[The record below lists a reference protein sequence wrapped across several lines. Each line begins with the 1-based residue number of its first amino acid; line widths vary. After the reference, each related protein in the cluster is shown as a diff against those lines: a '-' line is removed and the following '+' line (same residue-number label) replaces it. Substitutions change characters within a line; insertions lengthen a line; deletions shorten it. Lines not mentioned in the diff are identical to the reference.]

1 MVLPGVSFNE
11 ARASFEKA
19 HFVIVGVPFDR
30 TTSFRSGTRAGP
42 NAVREA
48 SYNFESY
55 LFEHDTNLV
64 DIPIHDAGN
73 IEQCGTA
80 EEMFKATKAE
90 AKSIVSAGKF
100 PIFIGGEH
108 SISIPVIEAFDDI
121 GVISID
127 AHLDFRDE
135 YMGNRMSHACVMRRA
150 ADHVGME
157 NVLPFGVR
165 SISAEEKKQ
174 KMPNY
179 IDAYQI
185 HDQGLET
192 SWKRAMNMMRKEKV
206 YFSLDI
212 DGIDPAYAP
221 GTGTPEPFG
230 LSTYDVKKCINML
243 GERMVGFDVNE
254 ISPPYDH
261 GNTAALGARM
271 IQEVI
276 CVVWKHAGKK

>member
-1 MVLPGVSFNE
+1 MVVPGVSFKE
-11 ARASFEKA
+11 AKASFEEA
-19 HFVIVGVPFDR
+19 HFVIVGVPFDS
-30 TTSFRSGTRAGP
+30 TTSIRSGTRAAP

-48 SYNFESY
+48 SYNLESY
-55 LFEHDTNLV
+55 LFEHDTNLE

-73 IEQCGTA
+73 IEPCSTM
-80 EEMFKATKAE
+80 EEMAKATKAE

-108 SISIPVIEAFDDI
+108 SISIPVIESFNDI

-135 YMGNRMSHACVMRRA
+135 YMGNKMSHACVMRRA
-150 ADHVGME
+150 ADYLGIE

-174 KMPNY
+174 RMPNY

-185 HDQGLET
+185 HEQGIET
-192 SWKRAMNMMRKEKV
+192 SWKRAMNILRKEKV

-221 GTGTPEPFG
+221 GTATPEPFG
-230 LSTYDVKKCINML
+230 LSSYDVKKCINML
-243 GERMVGFDVNE
+243 GERMVGFDVTE

-261 GNTAALGARM
+261 GITAALGARM

-276 CVVWKHAGKK
+276 CVVWKHSDNK

>member
-1 MVLPGVSFNE
+1 MW
-11 ARASFEKA
+11 AS
-19 HFVIVGVPFDR
+19 R
-30 TTSFRSGTRAGP
+30 TCCRSGSGRSRP
-42 NAVREA
+42 
-48 SYNFESY
+48 
-55 LFEHDTNLV
+55 
-64 DIPIHDAGN
+64 
-73 IEQCGTA
+73 
-80 EEMFKATKAE
+80 
-90 AKSIVSAGKF
+90 
-100 PIFIGGEH
+100 
-108 SISIPVIEAFDDI
+108 
-121 GVISID
+121 
-127 AHLDFRDE
+127 
-135 YMGNRMSHACVMRRA
+135 MRRS
-150 ADHVGME
+150 
-157 NVLPFGVR
+157 N
-165 SISAEEKKQ
+165 

-230 LSTYDVKKCINML
+230 LSSYDVKKCINML

-276 CVVWKHAGKK
+276 CVVWKHSRQEVGHIVLRSLENEEKVYSSISFSAFSHRSPHFLAASTLLASEYIRNIGSVPEGRIKVQPSSK